1 VSNVNL
7 SECLD
12 GRRTD
17 ADGGRTEDGRGRRTD
32 GRTGHSHKEIQESL
46 NNLCSI

>member
-17 ADGGRTEDGRGRRTD
+17 ADGRGRRTD
-32 GRTGHSHKEIQESL
+32 GGRTGHSHKEIQESL
-46 NNLCSI
+46 NNNQRKLC

>member
-17 ADGGRTEDGRGRRTD
+17 ADGGRTEDGRRTD

-46 NNLCSI
+46 NNIVL